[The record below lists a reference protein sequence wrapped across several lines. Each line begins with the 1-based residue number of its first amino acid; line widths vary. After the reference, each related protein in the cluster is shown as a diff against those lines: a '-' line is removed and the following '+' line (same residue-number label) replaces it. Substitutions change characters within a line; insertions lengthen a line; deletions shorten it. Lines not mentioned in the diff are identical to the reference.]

1 MNSKDVLELKRRLT
15 KDNATFTRI
24 SGCYVDGDKNKIAIF
39 NDNFLNLNDE
49 VFFKYLEMA
58 KKVFS
63 G

>member
-49 VFFKYLEMA
+49 VFF
-58 KKVFS
+58 
-63 G
+63 